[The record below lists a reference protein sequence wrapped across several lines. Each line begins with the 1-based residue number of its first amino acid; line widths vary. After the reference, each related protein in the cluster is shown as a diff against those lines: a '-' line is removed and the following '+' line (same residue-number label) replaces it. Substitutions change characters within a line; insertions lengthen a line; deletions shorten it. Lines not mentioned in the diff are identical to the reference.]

1 MRDGG
6 KDWTTIL
13 ATAASVVGSIVVF
26 VSLYAAVSL
35 PVVETLARL

>member
-1 MRDGG
+1 MRERRI
-6 KDWTTIL
+6 DWTTML

-35 PVVETLARL
+35 PVLETLARP